1 MEKIINVIEHLEDLR
16 YLKGASSLEIEN
28 AEKELNLKFSVEY
41 KKYLMEYGVISA
53 KKVELTGI
61 VKSSRL
67 NVVELTKSVRESKE
81 IKQDLYV
88 VENLAIDGL
97 LILQNSKGEI
107 FELQSSPEIKKLYD
121 SLSEYIETEYIY

>member
-1 MEKIINVIEHLEDLR
+1 MEKIIKVIEHLDDLR
-16 YLKGASSLEIEN
+16 YLKAASNLEIEN
-28 AEKELNLKFSVEY
+28 AEKELKLEFSAEY
-41 KKYLMEYGVISA
+41 KKYLKKYGVISA

-67 NVVELTKSVRESKE
+67 NVVEVTKSVRESKA

-88 VENLAIDGL
+88 VENLGIDGV

-107 FELQSSPEIKKLYD
+107 FELQSNLEIKKLYD